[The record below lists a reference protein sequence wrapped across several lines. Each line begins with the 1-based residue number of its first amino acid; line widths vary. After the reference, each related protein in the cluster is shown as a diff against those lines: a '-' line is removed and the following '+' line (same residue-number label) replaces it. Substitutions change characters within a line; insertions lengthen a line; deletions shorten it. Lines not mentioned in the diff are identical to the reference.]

1 MTQLRGLENTH
12 HERLTER
19 GLELLEHA
27 VKTSLE
33 ETIPEEC
40 RTVSTLF
47 SPKSCVQYANTCLSD
62 LVSKHVFENILKIGL
77 RFCVY
82 RIPCASLTSCL

>member
-47 SPKSCVQYANTCLSD
+47 SPKSYVQYANTPQNM
-62 LVSKHVFENILKIGL
+62 FLK
-77 RFCVY
+77 
-82 RIPCASLTSCL
+82 T

>member
-1 MTQLRGLENTH
+1 MTQLHGLENTH
-12 HERLTER
+12 HEQLTER

-40 RTVSTLF
+40 RMVSTLF
-47 SPKSCVQYANTCLSD
+47 SPKSCVQYVNVICEHISNLSI
-62 LVSKHVFENILKIGL
+62 KIMFLK
-77 RFCVY
+77 
-82 RIPCASLTSCL
+82 T